1 VWNATNTRFEYRRS
15 TNVGP
20 LTTGL
25 LIKDKIM
32 YPAELTYYCNGGLRT
47 SNKSKNGDGYPNT
60 ATDWAN
66 NLNAL
71 WTDFSGDVV
80 SSSTMAVALKPNVNY
95 GVALLKTTVRLD
107 PSVDNFADNRA
118 ALTAETTNA
127 SIAKANLNLELKGVL
142 IGGQCEETGWDFTRR
157 LVNTAEGESGSTGNF
172 EYIIYDNKL
181 AGGSTNLSV
190 PTTTGTTTPNYTIVF
205 DNYNSDKTANAQDKV
220 KVALEFVNKGEP
232 FWGKENLIGTNTTFY
247 LVGELDPNAAGLT
260 ALVWD
265 DNYQVPPI
273 NNTTGKS
280 EKITRVFIQD
290 YMTDALFTIGANSL
304 QNAYVAVPDLRSTQ
318 MTFGLSVDISWRT
331 GLQFN
336 NVPL

>member
-1 VWNATNTRFEYRRS
+1 MKFKSVSNITGSEGPLATSATAGMKSVVDNELNSFPQCYGLPAGSSVLVWNATNTRFEYRRS

-66 NLNAL
+66 NSNAL

-172 EYIIYDNKL
+172 EYIIYDNR
-181 AGGSTNLSV
+181 
-190 PTTTGTTTPNYTIVF
+190 F
-205 DNYNSDKTANAQDKV
+205 
-220 KVALEFVNKGEP
+220 
-232 FWGKENLIGTNTTFY
+232 
-247 LVGELDPNAAGLT
+247 DPNSIEHSDL
-260 ALVWD
+260 LVQPFLLIFLKLFD
-265 DNYQVPPI
+265 AFYEQPY
-273 NNTTGKS
+273 NTKS
-280 EKITRVFIQD
+280 LPV
-290 YMTDALFTIGANSL
+290 LNL
-304 QNAYVAVPDLRSTQ
+304 V
-318 MTFGLSVDISWRT
+318 
-331 GLQFN
+331 
-336 NVPL
+336 